1 MDAGAF
7 VTTPKRPRGARVL
20 SGIKASGTQ
29 HVGNYFGA
37 LRQFIELQQGNRGT
51 YFIADYHSMTTI
63 TDARERRDFVHA
75 IALDYLGLGL
85 DPAISIL
92 YRQSDLPETAELTW
106 MLDSVTPKGLLDR
119 AHAYKDAV
127 ATGAPVNMGLYNYPV
142 LMAADILIHRA
153 DVVPVGED
161 NKQHVEMARDIAI
174 KFNNA
179 YGEVLTIPDAYIL
192 SEVAVVPGTDGRKMS
207 KAYENTIEMFAPDKR
222 LRKQVMGVVTDST
235 PVEDPKD
242 PDTSNLYLLWKLFAK
257 ADEAAEMA
265 ERFRAGG
272 LGYGEVKKD
281 LLARVLEYFGP
292 ARERRAEL
300 ARDPASVEDVLRDGA
315 RRARETALAL
325 VEDCREA
332 AGLGPPR

>member
-242 PDTSNLYLLWKLFAK
+242 PDTSNLYLLWRLFAK
-257 ADEAAEMA
+257 AD
-265 ERFRAGG
+265 G
-272 LGYGEVKKD
+272 
-281 LLARVLEYFGP
+281 
-292 ARERRAEL
+292 
-300 ARDPASVEDVLRDGA
+300 ASVPSASGRVA
-315 RRARETALAL
+315 SVT
-325 VEDCREA
+325 VK
-332 AGLGPPR
+332 